1 MNGVRDRLGMLCDQL
16 TRHRAMATEIDAA
29 GAGPQLEEL
38 LDLLLSTTPDT
49 SGAPV
54 SPARLG
60 VLLDAIEDACA
71 RHGLA
76 DLDVR
81 GPVDGRPGDGRL
93 PPGFVLTTDGAAA
106 NGAGPADAWV
116 CPWGRCGRVVF
127 HEEAAAPPACAAGDE
142 PLRAYPP
149 R

>member
-1 MNGVRDRLGMLCDQL
+1 MNDVRDRLGVLCDQL
-16 TRHRAMATEIDAA
+16 TRHRTMAAEIEAA

-38 LDLLLSTTPDT
+38 LGLLPTAPDA
-49 SGAPV
+49 SGAPA
-54 SPARLG
+54 STARLG
-60 VLLDAIEDACA
+60 ALLDAIEDACA

-81 GPVDGRPGDGRL
+81 GLEHLRSADARL
-93 PPGFVLTTDGAAA
+93 PPGFALTPGGTPAAGAD
-106 NGAGPADAWV
+106 PVDAWV
-116 CPWGRCGRVVF
+116 CPWSHCGRVVF
-127 HEEAAAPPACAAGDE
+127 PEEATARPACAAGGT

>member
-1 MNGVRDRLGMLCDQL
+1 MNGVRDRLGVLCDQL
-16 TRHRAMATEIDAA
+16 TRHRTMAAEIEAA

-38 LDLLLSTTPDT
+38 LGLLPTAPDA
-49 SGAPV
+49 SDA
-54 SPARLG
+54 PARLG
-60 VLLDAIEDACA
+60 ALLDAIEDACA

-81 GPVDGRPGDGRL
+81 GLEHIRWGDARL
-93 PPGFVLTTDGAAA
+93 PPGFALTPGGAAA
-106 NGAGPADAWV
+106 AGAGQVDAWV
-116 CPWGRCGRVVF
+116 CPWGHCGRVVF
-127 HEEAAAPPACAAGDE
+127 PEEAASRPACAAGDA